1 MSFLVNIR
9 ITDMKIKRNTREL
22 SAMMSDWLRVY
33 LPSTRFRSRHT
44 IDSYE
49 SSLSLYLDFLEKNKQ
64 VTETTIDEECFRQQW
79 IEEWISKA
87 HDERKNSKRTCDLRL
102 SCIRSLLKYMSSR
115 NALFLPYYIDA
126 MDIKKLTRGRGK
138 QVEGLSKH
146 ATAVLFSAM
155 KPVDNVSYR
164 DRVFFTIMYDT
175 GARVSEVRC
184 IRIRDLALYD
194 KTPHVI
200 VCGKGEKH
208 RTLLFSPDTVKL
220 LKAYITDS
228 HGNQPWPEGYLF
240 YSRTKGRGTPV
251 SVDAINSRLKIYAK
265 LAHKKCPEIPENL
278 HTHQLR
284 HSVCTHMYQDGINL
298 AKISAYLGHESIE
311 TTRIYLG
318 ISREELAEAMAKRE
332 PVMSDGG
339 GKYKNVKGGLRSL
352 IEKKQ

>member
-1 MSFLVNIR
+1 MSYQVHVR
-9 ITDMKIKRNTREL
+9 VTAMKIKRNARQL
-22 SAMMSDWLRVY
+22 SAMMTDWLKVY
-33 LPSTRFRSRHT
+33 LPNTRFSSRHT

-79 IEEWISKA
+79 IEEWISES
-87 HDERKNSKRTCDLRL
+87 HSNRNNSKRTCDLRL
-102 SCIRSLLKYMSSR
+102 SCIRSLLKYLSSR
-115 NALFLPYYIDA
+115 NTLFLPYYIDA
-126 MDIKKLTRGRGK
+126 MDIKKLMKGHGR

-146 ATAVLFSAM
+146 ATAVLFSTM
-155 KPVDNVSYR
+155 KPVDSITYR
-164 DRVFFTIMYDT
+164 DKVFFTIMYDT

-184 IRIRDLALYD
+184 IRIKDLALDD
-194 KTPHVI
+194 KSPHVI

-208 RTLLFSPDTVKL
+208 RTLLFSPETVNL
-220 LKAYITDS
+220 LKAYITDA
-228 HGNQPWPEGYLF
+228 HGCRPWPDGYLF
-240 YSRTKGRGTPV
+240 HSRTKGRGTPV
-251 SVDAINSRLKIYAK
+251 SVDAINCRLKVYAR

-298 AKISAYLGHESIE
+298 AKISAYFGHESLE

-332 PVMSDGG
+332 PVMPDSGS
-339 GKYKNVKGGLRSL
+339 KYKNLKGGLRSL
-352 IEKKQ
+352 IAKKQ